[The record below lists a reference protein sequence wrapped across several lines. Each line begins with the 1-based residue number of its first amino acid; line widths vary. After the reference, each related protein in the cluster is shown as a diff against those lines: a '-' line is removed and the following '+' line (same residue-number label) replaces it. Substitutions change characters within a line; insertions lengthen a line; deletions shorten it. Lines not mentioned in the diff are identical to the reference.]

1 MKKTVSLKWKIGKYL
16 LIFGVLVIG
25 MIFLFQIVLLRPMYE
40 TNRIA
45 AVRRISDAVVDKII
59 DDDDIDDDDDDDEL
73 SQIIYDS
80 QNETGTCVRV
90 WRQSSEEAAARAS
103 SAP

>member
-25 MIFLFQIVLLRPMYE
+25 MIFLFQIVLLKPMYE

-45 AVRRISDAVVDKII
+45 SVRRISDSVAEKIMEA
-59 DDDDIDDDDDDDEL
+59 DDDDDDDDDEEDDDESI

-80 QNETGTCVRV
+80 QNETGTCAGCSRTF
-90 WRQSSEEAAARAS
+90 RLLD
-103 SAP
+103 PP

>member
-59 DDDDIDDDDDDDEL
+59 DD
-73 SQIIYDS
+73 
-80 QNETGTCVRV
+80 
-90 WRQSSEEAAARAS
+90 
-103 SAP
+103 